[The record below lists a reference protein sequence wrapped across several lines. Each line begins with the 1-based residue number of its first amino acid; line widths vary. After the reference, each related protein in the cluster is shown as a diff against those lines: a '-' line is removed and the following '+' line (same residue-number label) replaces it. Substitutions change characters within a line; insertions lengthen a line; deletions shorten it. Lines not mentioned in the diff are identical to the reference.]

1 MGLLWVNE
9 EKHQGIFLHETSSHA
24 ILTPSQWLLAIHD
37 SLQSETIQHRR
48 TILSPA
54 FVRFYF
60 NTYLWFTSEHRGVIA
75 LSQRRFRQQKSD
87 RTAVHTGSFFF
98 WGLIMGWQT
107 ATWCIT
113 ASSWV
118 WSTDEMRWD
127 EIKWDE
133 IKKKK
138 KNYLKIHQCKNVIIF
153 ATDYFDSTRGIKE
166 FSNV

>member
-1 MGLLWVNE
+1 MKKNTINE
-9 EKHQGIFLHETSSHA
+9 FTLKKILHETSSHA

-37 SLQSETIQHRR
+37 SLQSETIQHRKA
-48 TILSPA
+48 ILSPA

-127 EIKWDE
+127 EIKLNE
-133 IKKKK
+133 KT
-138 KNYLKIHQCKNVIIF
+138 KNKLKNKSILKCNHICYWLF
-153 ATDYFDSTRGIKE
+153 WFHTWH
-166 FSNV
+166 